1 MAEAKKLIALRAEYC
16 FKGAELR
23 FGGGEALE

>member
-23 FGGGEALE
+23 FGGKALE